1 MSQAAFV
8 EMSDRAFV
16 QIHSLSLDWRLRT
29 KQGSV
34 PAQRSE
40 TQPEQ
45 KRSESMENPTNLKA
59 GETVYPTLRLFS
71 FFFFCGGL
79 RFGFFCIPGIHW
91 LLGRFLAV
99 LAWGLWTLQSQTVL
113 VPHQCFACP

>member
-16 QIHSLSLDWRLRT
+16 QIHSLSLDWRPRT

-71 FFFFCGGL
+71 SFFCGGL
-79 RFGFFCIPGIHW
+79 RFGIFCITGIHW
-91 LLGRFLAV
+91 LLGRFLAC
-99 LAWGLWTLQSQTVL
+99 LLYTSPSPRDATLSRM
-113 VPHQCFACP
+113 PSSA